1 MPKKQEK
8 SEKKISKGL
17 IIGIAGVIVVVSLL
31 FLYLPALLYL
41 GLPLCI
47 IAIIGIVYSIK
58 DIRVKKIRSI
68 IAIILNILVLLV
80 SVWATAYFFW
90 VPSYI
95 QSI

>member
-41 GLPLCI
+41 GLPC
-47 IAIIGIVYSIK
+47 A
-58 DIRVKKIRSI
+58 
-68 IAIILNILVLLV
+68 LL
-80 SVWATAYFFW
+80 
-90 VPSYI
+90 
-95 QSI
+95 Q